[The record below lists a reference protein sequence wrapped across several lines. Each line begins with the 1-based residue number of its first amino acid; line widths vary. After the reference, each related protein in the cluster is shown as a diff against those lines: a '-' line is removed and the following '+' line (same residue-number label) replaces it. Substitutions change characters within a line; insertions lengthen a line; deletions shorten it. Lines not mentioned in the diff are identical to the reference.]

1 MRSWLL
7 MLVKWGRKLHFK
19 YFSVF
24 FLFFLVMNFI
34 FLFLKSENETSSES
48 NLDVCLHG
56 LLYEARLN
64 KKDKLNYLDSAI
76 IEISDAASLKI
87 RNKFFTNKAGAFFA
101 KIPLQQKLSVKF
113 IKHGWFS
120 RQLIIDTHVPVEHVK
135 QYHLFIDAELFE
147 KINGLPIDEKDFP
160 VLEIYYDKEERRF
173 VTYLYR
179 SNSFNKKIRK
189 LYSNNK

>member
-1 MRSWLL
+1 
-7 MLVKWGRKLHFK
+7 
-19 YFSVF
+19 
-24 FLFFLVMNFI
+24 MNFI